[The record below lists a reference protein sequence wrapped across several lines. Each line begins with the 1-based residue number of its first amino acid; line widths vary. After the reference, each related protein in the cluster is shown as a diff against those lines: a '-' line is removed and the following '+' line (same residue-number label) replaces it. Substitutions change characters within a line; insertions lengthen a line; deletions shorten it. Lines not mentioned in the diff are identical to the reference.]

1 HGGPWWRNLPP
12 RHSRVTVAGMA
23 TIRKRTTR
31 QGTKWQVQVRRTG
44 YPPLTGT
51 FATKEEARRWA
62 TAREGEFDAGQ
73 PVQEAPKRT
82 VAEALDAYEDSV
94 EYRNLRATT
103 QRRREFELRW
113 WRDRIG
119 DLKLSAL
126 TAAVIGQ
133 QRDALL
139 KGQTPTGR
147 KASPASTNRY
157 LAGLSA
163 VIQFAVEELGW
174 LENNPVRRVRKPA
187 EPPGRDRFLTDD
199 EFWRLLAACE
209 QSPNPRLKPLVLAAL
224 SSGARLGELLGLPW
238 SAVDLER
245 GTAAIPRSKN
255 NSPKTLFFSG
265 MALDELRRW
274 REEQPAAKIV
284 FAPKPGEWHRPRAYF
299 ENALSAAGIEDFR
312 FHDLRHTAATWLAM
326 LGASGPEL
334 AAFLGHKT
342 LAMVARYT
350 HLARSYRSAVAPRLV
365 SRLLGSGLLAEPG
378 VEGLPSQV
386 QPPALPGYGSGQ
398 AVAAPVVQPATER
411 GHGNPVLAT
420 DGLGTGPTGGPL
432 GGDERALEPIEAQ
445 LDGTKPLEE
454 IGAEDGEL
462 LVHGETHNRASEEPQ
477 IHDVSAAHG
486 GSRPDPAGNRP
497 AVLRFDPNRKPRGR
511 APR

>member
-1 HGGPWWRNLPP
+1 
-12 RHSRVTVAGMA
+12 MA

-31 QGTKWQVQVRRTG
+31 QGTKWRVQVRRTG

-82 VAEALDAYEDSV
+82 VAEALDAYKDSV

-126 TAAVIGQ
+126 TAALIGQ

-187 EPPGRDRFLTDD
+187 EPPGRDRLLTDD

-299 ENALSAAGIEDFR
+299 ENALTAAGIEDFR
-312 FHDLRHTAATWLAM
+312 FHENTAARGACALHKTKAWLKVIADGPIRASTQNPR
-326 LGASGPEL
+326 LGSPLQGGRRSGGLLHDSTSRRSRVL
-334 AAFLGHKT
+334 AAAPCLPRRQEG
-342 LAMVARYT
+342 LAGPARDLPPCPLSRVGSRRPR
-350 HLARSYRSAVAPRLV
+350 HAVA
-365 SRLLGSGLLAEPG
+365 LG
-378 VEGLPSQV
+378 
-386 QPPALPGYGSGQ
+386 
-398 AVAAPVVQPATER
+398 
-411 GHGNPVLAT
+411 
-420 DGLGTGPTGGPL
+420 
-432 GGDERALEPIEAQ
+432 
-445 LDGTKPLEE
+445 
-454 IGAEDGEL
+454 
-462 LVHGETHNRASEEPQ
+462 
-477 IHDVSAAHG
+477 
-486 GSRPDPAGNRP
+486 
-497 AVLRFDPNRKPRGR
+497 
-511 APR
+511 